1 MASAGTEHIVATVAE
16 AEAADEQPLLV
27 LEPVARFLD
36 ERGIGSGPIT
46 ARRIGEGGGSNF
58 SYLLERD
65 GARLVLRRP
74 PRPPLPPSAHD
85 MVREARLQLALAPHG
100 IRLPKIRAVCEDESV
115 LGVPFYVMDFIDG
128 TRRPGHAAGGPRE
141 RGGPAPPRARPRRRA
156 RRDPRCRHD
165 AEGLA
170 AFVRP
175 GSYLE
180 RQVRRFSQLWE
191 INRTRP
197 LPVVEQV
204 AERLAEEMPEPLPS
218 TVVHGDY
225 RLGNAIVDGDDPSR
239 IVAVLDWEMG
249 AIGDPRADVGYLLA
263 TYSEAGAAS
272 PLGTSPVTAAPGFPT
287 RAELVERY
295 EERSGRRVEA
305 LGWFQALA
313 LWKAAVFCEAI
324 YGRYLRGELTED
336 DARAA
341 RFEEGVPAL
350 AEGAMES
357 LGADRVSMRTTTATV
372 AVIALNQGVCRR
384 ESASRSCSRRPR
396 GHGRGGRQDEAV
408 PRRDRLAERAP
419 AGRDRDR
426 EGHDVLRRLQSDR
439 SRRPRRPPYRG
450 RRPARPRGERAA
462 SRWGSST
469 TTACCSSPGAATGRA
484 FVYDAKSGSLWP
496 TSCSRPLLRRSS
508 TTSS

>member
-1 MASAGTEHIVATVAE
+1 MAGIGTEHIVKSAAE
-16 AEAADEQPLLV
+16 AAAADEQPLLV
-27 LEPVARFLD
+27 LESVERFLD
-36 ERGIGSGPIT
+36 AEGIGSGPITT

-100 IRLPKIRAVCEDESV
+100 IRLPRIRAVCEDESV

-128 TRRPGHAAGGPRE
+128 HVVHDTLPPGLETDDARRRLGLDLVDALVEIHAA
-141 RGGPAPPRARPRRRA
+141 
-156 RRDPRCRHD
+156 DVT

-170 AFVRP
+170 GFVRP

-180 RQVRRFSQLWE
+180 RQLRRFSQLWE

-197 LPVVEQV
+197 LPMVDQV
-204 AERLAEEMPEPLPS
+204 AERLTAEMPEPLSS

-225 RLGNAIVDGDDPSR
+225 RLGNAIVADDDPSR

-287 RAELVERY
+287 RAEIVERY
-295 EERSGRRVEA
+295 EDRSGRRVEA

-341 RFEEGVPAL
+341 RFEQGVPAL
-350 AEGAMES
+350 AEGA
-357 LGADRVSMRTTTATV
+357 
-372 AVIALNQGVCRR
+372 
-384 ESASRSCSRRPR
+384 
-396 GHGRGGRQDEAV
+396 
-408 PRRDRLAERAP
+408 
-419 AGRDRDR
+419 
-426 EGHDVLRRLQSDR
+426 
-439 SRRPRRPPYRG
+439 
-450 RRPARPRGERAA
+450 AA
-462 SRWGSST
+462 SL
-469 TTACCSSPGAATGRA
+469 AGA
-484 FVYDAKSGSLWP
+484 
-496 TSCSRPLLRRSS
+496 
-508 TTSS
+508 